1 MDNNE
6 VYRWALRGLV
16 MSRDSAWAT
25 YTAAVYSDMKI
36 DTKIAFETLTDLI
49 TSVDEK
55 MAELEAWRSKN
66 CDL

>member
-6 VYRWALRGLV
+6 VYRWALRGLM

-25 YTAAVYSDMKI
+25 YTAAVYSD
-36 DTKIAFETLTDLI
+36 TKIAFETMTDLI

-55 MAELEAWRSKN
+55 MTELEAWRSKN